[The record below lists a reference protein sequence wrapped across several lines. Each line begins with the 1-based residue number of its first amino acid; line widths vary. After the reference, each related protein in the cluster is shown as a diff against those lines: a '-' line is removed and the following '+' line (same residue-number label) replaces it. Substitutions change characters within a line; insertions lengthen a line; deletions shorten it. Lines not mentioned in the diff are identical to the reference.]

1 MDAALG
7 AEAVPLAGAGANR
20 AALVE
25 RVLSGGFP
33 DVVARREEHDREPWL
48 RAYVTSVVHYSNL
61 HSVARLYDGPAA

>member
-1 MDAALG
+1 MAG
-7 AEAVPLAGAGANR
+7 AVVAVPLAGAGANR

-48 RAYVTSVVHYSNL
+48 RAYVTSVVQRDLRERERRHAGRA
-61 HSVARLYDGPAA
+61 VRRL